1 VLARAARSVLRWEGA
16 ARARV
21 EITLLDAAAMRRL
34 NRRATGRRGLT
45 DVIAYALPQADGTLV
60 GDVYLCPAAAVRWS
74 TPDPAALRDELLRLA
89 VHGTLHVLGYDHP
102 EGAGRTRSGMWRRQ
116 ERYVKRLQG
125 RGR

>member
-60 GDVYLCPAAAVRWS
+60 GDVYLCPIPPRCATSCCGSRCTAPS
-74 TPDPAALRDELLRLA
+74 TCSATITPKARGARAPACGVA
-89 VHGTLHVLGYDHP
+89 
-102 EGAGRTRSGMWRRQ
+102 RSAT
-116 ERYVKRLQG
+116 
-125 RGR
+125 